1 MATQQLRRNVLSLY
15 KSLLKE
21 TKGWPYYVERSER
34 SIRGHISATIRSEF
48 SKNKSQQNPQ
58 IIRELIEN
66 GEKELKMMKELK
78 NDKFYRKYPLKNKE
92 VPPMAR
98 KSRQLLST
106 KSQTEKKKGPGLF
119 ARFASLIFSSK
130 GGNKPVA

>member
-1 MATQQLRRNVLSLY
+1 
-15 KSLLKE
+15 
-21 TKGWPYYVERSER
+21 
-34 SIRGHISATIRSEF
+34 
-48 SKNKSQQNPQ
+48 
-58 IIRELIEN
+58 
-66 GEKELKMMKELK
+66 
-78 NDKFYRKYPLKNKE
+78 LKNKE

>member
-78 NDKFYRKYPLKNKE
+78 NDKFYRKVSDVTRLD
-92 VPPMAR
+92 
-98 KSRQLLST
+98 LT
-106 KSQTEKKKGPGLF
+106 
-119 ARFASLIFSSK
+119 
-130 GGNKPVA
+130 